1 MNISVKSIL
10 FTVAATASLAAST
23 AFAARPDNIANTT
36 WTVQANRDVEQLVI
50 THQGGP
56 GAPGAATCRVIV
68 GTIGIAPIHGW
79 FCPAT
84 GRIHFNHKNLDSGHT
99 VRTFTGNVSDV
110 SDDPR
115 NETLC
120 MSGTMAV
127 VNAAF
132 DDLGEYNF
140 AATK

>member
-1 MNISVKSIL
+1 M
-10 FTVAATASLAAST
+10 
-23 AFAARPDNIANTT
+23 
-36 WTVQANRDVEQLVI
+36 
-50 THQGGP
+50 
-56 GAPGAATCRVIV
+56 
-68 GTIGIAPIHGW
+68 
-79 FCPAT
+79 
-84 GRIHFNHKNLDSGHT
+84 HT

-110 SDDPR
+110 SDDPLD
-115 NETLC
+115 ETLY